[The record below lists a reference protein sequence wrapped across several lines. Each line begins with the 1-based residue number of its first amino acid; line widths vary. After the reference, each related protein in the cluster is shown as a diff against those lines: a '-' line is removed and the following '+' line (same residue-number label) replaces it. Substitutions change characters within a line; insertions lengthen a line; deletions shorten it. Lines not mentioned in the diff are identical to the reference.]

1 MRVLWI
7 CNQKV
12 KIVSELL
19 GNTAQVFGGWLDM
32 PAELLSENS
41 DIDFSILYRDLT
53 SPETDGKIAGFS
65 CHSFGDKNC
74 KERMESVISAEKP
87 DIIHIHGAEFY
98 HSLIAAEVCEKLGI
112 LDRCVVSIQGIISE
126 CAKHYADG
134 VPEHIVN
141 SFTFRDLIRHDN
153 IALAREAYA
162 ARGRAETEILKKAKN
177 IIGRTDWDRET
188 CLRINSGLNY
198 YFCNETL
205 RPSFY
210 KTSRDERSVI
220 PHSIFFSQYTSPV
233 KGFHFLL
240 EAMPGILE
248 RFPDT
253 KIYVTGGDLTK
264 LSVQQ
269 RLRLTSYNRYLL
281 TLIEKNHLIH
291 NVFFLGNLPEKSM
304 CRQYLS
310 AEVFVS
316 ASTLENSSNSICEA
330 MITGCPVV
338 ASATGGTPS
347 MLESPEEGLLYRY
360 DDPDALADS
369 VCGIFTDTG
378 KASAMAE
385 KAMARAKERHDPQ
398 KNMQR
403 LLQIYGEICN
413 S

>member
-32 PAELLSENS
+32 PAEMLSKNP

-53 SPETDGKIAGFS
+53 SPETDGKTAGFS

-74 KERMESVISAEKP
+74 RQRMESVISAEKP
-87 DIIHIHGAEFY
+87 DIIHIHGAEFF
-98 HSLIAAEVCEKLGI
+98 HSLIAAEVCEKLGV

-126 CAKHYADG
+126 YAKHYADG

-141 SFTFRDLIRHDN
+141 SYTFRDFIRHDN

-162 ARGRAETEILKKAKN
+162 ARGRAETEVLKKAKN

-188 CLRINSGLNY
+188 CLRINPGLNY
-198 YFCNETL
+198 CFCNETL

-210 KTSRDERSVI
+210 RSSRNECSVI
-220 PHSIFFSQYTSPV
+220 PHSVFFSQYTSPV

-253 KIYVTGGDLTK
+253 KIYVTGGDLLK
-264 LSVQQ
+264 MSVQQ
-269 RLRLTSYNRYLL
+269 RLRLTSYNRYLIS
-281 TLIEKNHLIH
+281 LINKNSLNN
-291 NVFFLGNLPEKSM
+291 NVVFLGNLPEENM
-304 CRQYLS
+304 CKQYLLS
-310 AEVFVS
+310 EVFVS

-330 MITGCPVV
+330 MITGCPVA
-338 ASATGGTPS
+338 ASSTGGTPS

-360 DDPDALADS
+360 DDPNALADS
-369 VCGIFTDTG
+369 VCRVFED
-378 KASAMAE
+378 KEKSSAMAE
-385 KAMARAKERHDPQ
+385 KAMGRAKKRHDPQ